1 MLVMRGHA
9 SMDLTSQASSSYN
22 NLGLYHF
29 KKKSQ
34 IFQIKIEFLNFFL
47 LKLKENA
54 PAFNR

>member
-47 LKLKENA
+47 LK
-54 PAFNR
+54 

>member
-1 MLVMRGHA
+1 
-9 SMDLTSQASSSYN
+9 MDLTSQASSSYN
-22 NLGLYHF
+22 NLGLYHL